1 MRPVQVTLNMLLAA
15 IAEYRTENRI
25 SDREELL
32 LGGVSLFCEGLAGDP
47 LPQDHLIVCGAE
59 DLRALRTRR
68 GGAVVCVC
76 REEESA
82 PAETEP
88 GLIVVYAGVPP
99 VEVYRKLNARFFDI
113 MDWRMKMAEAMN
125 GGCSLQEIMEMSK
138 DMIGNY
144 IAVSDSTFR
153 LVANTANIPCDD
165 AICQRMIENGY
176 HPESVVAK
184 FRSTGRVK
192 FWEEHDFYIDN
203 GHLFSPYT
211 LVGRIFRMKG
221 EYVAHAVMTCNN
233 REATADVIDLYN
245 VLCEFIA
252 RFAARDWENQSA
264 EAVIYSSLLTD
275 LLSEGETDYDA
286 ISVRLRQ
293 NGFPD
298 GAYCLARVPVNT
310 VANTLVGR
318 LSKDSCEMFSHVQ
331 ITLCQQELVLLVGA
345 ETSESGYA
353 HCDREAERFFRLLE
367 QYELCCGVSAHFDEI
382 SEIKLAYCQAGDAL
396 NCGERLRRSAH
407 IERVRT
413 GYANVFFYNE
423 YLSYCLL
430 DRSYE
435 VMRRWQT
442 GAAGKSLA
450 RIEELDRKNGTN
462 NLQLLFTYLMNERRA
477 KETGEAMHLHRNSVV
492 YRIERL
498 CEAAG
503 LGDLDDPNVRTGL
516 LMSLLM
522 YNLCGNDE

>member
-15 IAEYRTENRI
+15 IAEYRTESRI
-25 SDREELL
+25 SDRDEVLL
-32 LGGVSLFCEGLAGDP
+32 SGVAIFYEGRGSDP
-47 LPQDHLIVCGAE
+47 LPPGQLIVCGASE
-59 DLRALRTRR
+59 LRRLPVQS
-68 GGAVVCVC
+68 GSGAVVCVC
-76 REEESA
+76 GPEETVPE
-82 PAETEP
+82 EP
-88 GLIVVYAGVPP
+88 SCGLFIVYEDVPP
-99 VEVYRKLNARFFDI
+99 VEVFRRLNDRFFEI
-113 MDWRMKMAEAMN
+113 MDWRMRMAEAMN

-138 DMIGNY
+138 DVIGNY
-144 IAVSDSTFR
+144 IAVSDSMFR

-211 LVGRIFRMKG
+211 LVGRIFRING

-245 VLCEFIA
+245 MLCEFIA
-252 RFAARDWENQSA
+252 RFAARDWENKSA

-275 LLSEGETDYDA
+275 LLSESTTDYEG
-286 ISVRLRQ
+286 ISERLRQ
-293 NGFPD
+293 NGFPE

-318 LSKDSCEMFSHVQ
+318 LGKDSFEMFSHVQ
-331 ITLCQQELVLLVGA
+331 ITLCQQELVLLIGA
-345 ETSESGYA
+345 DASGYFDA
-353 HCDREAERFFRLLE
+353 DREAESFFALLE
-367 QYELCCGVSAHFDEI
+367 RYELCCGVSSYFEDI
-382 SEIKLAYCQAGDAL
+382 SNIKLAFLQAGDAL
-396 NCGERLRRSAH
+396 NSGERLRRSAH
-407 IERVRT
+407 IDRVAT
-413 GYANVFFYNE
+413 KYPHVFFYDE

-430 DRSYE
+430 DKSYE
-435 VMRRWQT
+435 AISRWQT
-442 GAAGKSLA
+442 GSAGKALT
-450 RIEELDRKNGTN
+450 RIEELDSKNGSN
-462 NLQLLFTYLMNERRA
+462 NLRLLFTYLMNERRA

-492 YRIERL
+492 YRIEHL
-498 CEAAG
+498 CEAAH
-503 LGDLDDPNVRTGL
+503 LGDLNDPNVRTGL